1 MRQNPDYAL
10 TDEAAVAAL
19 IRANPWATMISH
31 TSNGLV
37 VSHYPFLVS
46 GDDELTLVSHVG
58 RPDERLHELGQ
69 HEIVV
74 VFYGPTGY
82 ISPSWYNV
90 SAAVPTWNFATVHA
104 YGVPEIL
111 SDEENIAVLER
122 LVDHFEDP
130 LPNPFRMRITAENA
144 AYAERIVHGTVG
156 FRMRIT
162 RFEAKEKMSQ
172 DKPTEVVD
180 RITAAL
186 DEPGPYSNAALA
198 QRMRLVR
205 AAAALGDAAA
215 ADTSAS
221 TSVGVPQ

>member
-19 IRANPWATMISH
+19 IRGNPWATMISH

-46 GDDELTLVSHVG
+46 DDDELTLLSHVG

-82 ISPSWYNV
+82 ISPSWYDV
-90 SAAVPTWNFATVHA
+90 AAAVPTWNFATVHA
-104 YGVPEIL
+104 FGVPEIL
-111 SDEENIAVLER
+111 SNERNLEVLEQ

-130 LPNPFRMRITAENA
+130 LPNPFRMRGTLENEQ
-144 AYAERIVHGTVG
+144 YAERIVHGTVG
-156 FRMRIT
+156 FSMRVS
-162 RFEAKEKMSQ
+162 RFEAKNKMSQ
-172 DKPTEVVD
+172 DKPDDVFD
-180 RITAAL
+180 RIITAL
-186 DEPGPYSNAALA
+186 GEPGPYANPALA
-198 QRMRLVR
+198 AHMRATR
-205 AAAALGDAAA
+205 EDG
-215 ADTSAS
+215 
-221 TSVGVPQ
+221 